1 MITSVNDLHEL
12 LWRRYIRRPY
22 WHLLDAAEENGEAH
36 IPTAAEINAN
46 LPNVMSYATSIADCA
61 FFGGLYL
68 FGLCEKYDNSPT
80 EALKEEIRRL
90 AGGLFLLCD
99 VAKTDG
105 FIARGV
111 AFDDGVTHYP
121 CSSTDQVGPFVLGLW
136 RLLRSPAADKALCDE
151 ITPRLKRTLR
161 GLMAAAWRVP
171 TEWPDVTLGS
181 FADADWRGVAKRLF
195 LMAVA
200 RELGLLPDEE
210 LQKAAEEKPLK
221 SIYTRAEIV
230 SHGFA
235 PDMLKNNGLIQFWID
250 VCAHLATRE
259 LVTLDPARAA
269 LYRQGLLANSA
280 AVVPFLREYRTYN
293 KQEDKEFNHNWRL
306 LLPHVQP
313 FQSADEA
320 YAEAKR
326 QNRVWPDLYNPLRNI
341 ERKTLSQAFFGAWI
355 AVTGGDEAAA
365 QYAKDCLTDAIA
377 TVAWEKVGH
386 SYAFAVEGAL
396 ASFDARSRYLQ

>member
-1 MITSVNDLHEL
+1 
-12 LWRRYIRRPY
+12 
-22 WHLLDAAEENGEAH
+22 
-36 IPTAAEINAN
+36 
-46 LPNVMSYATSIADCA
+46 
-61 FFGGLYL
+61 
-68 FGLCEKYDNSPT
+68 
-80 EALKEEIRRL
+80 
-90 AGGLFLLCD
+90 
-99 VAKTDG
+99 
-105 FIARGV
+105 
-111 AFDDGVTHYP
+111 
-121 CSSTDQVGPFVLGLW
+121 
-136 RLLRSPAADKALCDE
+136 
-151 ITPRLKRTLR
+151 
-161 GLMAAAWRVP
+161 
-171 TEWPDVTLGS
+171 
-181 FADADWRGVAKRLF
+181 
-195 LMAVA
+195 
-200 RELGLLPDEE
+200 
-210 LQKAAEEKPLK
+210 
-221 SIYTRAEIV
+221 
-230 SHGFA
+230 
-235 PDMLKNNGLIQFWID
+235 MLKNNGLIQFWID

-280 AVVPFLREYRTYN
+280 AVVPFLREYRAYN

-341 ERKTLSQAFFGAWI
+341 ERKTLSQTFFGAWI
-355 AVTGGDEAAA
+355 AVTGGDETAA